1 MSEPLREQSAGEIV
15 RNTFATYGRHFRPV
29 FLAFFLPMFP
39 LSFLCAELDD
49 QLPEAWNGTFTMLAA
64 LLVTPFAYAATTLI
78 LSDSYLGIRPSVRR
92 AYGTVFRGFA
102 LRIIST
108 NFIAALGVI
117 LGLILLLIPG
127 FILGA
132 WILLVTP
139 VVILERQANLAAIR
153 RSKQLGDGYHWRN
166 IGVLLVVGSILFV
179 FWLLGFALFMTVS
192 SFFIEIVPEE
202 WNSWDRYLSALL
214 QAIAEPAVIV
224 ALVLIYYDMRIR
236 KEAYDI
242 TLLGQDLRR

>member
-1 MSEPLREQSAGEIV
+1 MPEPLREQSAGEIV
-15 RNTFATYGRHFRPV
+15 RNTFTTYRRHFRPV

-39 LSFLCAELDD
+39 LSFLGAELDE
-49 QLPEAWNGTFTMLAA
+49 QLPAAWNGAVGMLSAM
-64 LLVTPFAYAATTLI
+64 LVTPFAYAATALI

-108 NFIAALGVI
+108 NFIATVAVL
-117 LGLILLLIPG
+117 LGLILLVIPG
-127 FILGA
+127 FVMGA
-132 WILLVTP
+132 WILLATP
-139 VVILERQANLAAIR
+139 VVILERQANLAALR
-153 RSKQLGDGYHWRN
+153 RSKQLGDGFHWRN
-166 IGVLLVVGSILFV
+166 IGVLLVLGAILIV
-179 FWLLGFALFMTVS
+179 FWLLWFAVAWTVS
-192 SFFIEIVPEE
+192 EMFLIDTSGE
-202 WNSWDRYLSALL
+202 WNSWDRYLSALF
-214 QAIAEPAVIV
+214 QAVAEPAVIV

>member
-1 MSEPLREQSAGEIV
+1 MPEPLREQSAGEIV

-39 LSFLCAELDD
+39 LTFLCAELDEG
-49 QLPEAWNGTFTMLAA
+49 LPERWQGSIAMLAA

-92 AYGTVFRGFA
+92 AYGAVFRGFA

-108 NFIAALGVI
+108 NFIAALAVI
-117 LGLILLLIPG
+117 LGLVLLLIPG
-127 FILGA
+127 FIVGA

-139 VVILERQANLAAIR
+139 VIILERQAHLSAIR
-153 RSKQLGDGYHWRN
+153 RSKQLGDGFHWRN
-166 IGVLLVVGSILFV
+166 IGVLLVVGAILCV
-179 FWLLGFALFMTVS
+179 FWILGFILCQAVS
-192 SFFIEIVPEE
+192 SFFLAEISGE
-202 WNSWDRYLSALL
+202 WNSWDRYLAALL